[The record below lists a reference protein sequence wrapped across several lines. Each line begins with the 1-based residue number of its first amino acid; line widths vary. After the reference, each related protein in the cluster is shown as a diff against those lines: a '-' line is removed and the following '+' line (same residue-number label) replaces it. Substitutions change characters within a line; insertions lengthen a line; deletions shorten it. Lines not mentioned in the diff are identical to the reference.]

1 MHWDINEIKYMGNR
15 TFAVKFADG
24 LTGTMRL
31 APSYCAGVFR
41 PLLDDKLLE
50 QASVQFGV
58 VTWPNGL
65 DLAPDTMY
73 GEIRQ
78 NPARH
83 YEVGLRRR
91 KMRTDPN

>member
-1 MHWDINEIKYMGNR
+1 MYWNVTEIEPTGNR
-15 TFAVKFADG
+15 TFAVKFVDG
-24 LTGTMRL
+24 LSGTMRL
-31 APSYCAGVFR
+31 APSYCTGVFS

-50 QASVQFGV
+50 QVSVQYGA

-73 GEIRQ
+73 REIRQ

-83 YEVGLRRR
+83 YEVGLHHAG
-91 KMRTDPN
+91 K